1 MARIKLKFVNKVH
14 RNGRTY
20 FYFRKPGVKRMPLPG
35 PAGSAEFMAAYQ
47 PRSTRR
53 RKRNLISAP
62 AARYPAPSMPQS
74 RHSTGATSLPR
85 TSRLPAR
92 PTAIF

>member
-47 PRSTRR
+47 AA
-53 RKRNLISAP
+53 LDQAP
-62 AARYPAPSMPQS
+62 ENARYPAPSMPQS

-85 TSRLPAR
+85 TGRLPAR